1 MILLRRTADCI
12 SCLCGSKGEPMDNKK
27 SSKPIVKL
35 IVFLAVCAAA
45 VGIGVATGLF
55 SSIGN
60 AFQGINFNVGAL
72 VRLIIMIAL
81 VLAAENLILFIFGL
95 VKTENHRKRTLLSI
109 LGSAL
114 KYVAAIVIIC
124 WGLTILG
131 ADVGTVVAGMGIVA
145 LIIGFGAESLIADM
159 VTGVFMIFE
168 NQYNVGDFVEVGGF
182 RGKVSSIGIRTTCL
196 EDAGGNVKIINNS
209 AMTNILNRSDHSSR
223 AVATIGI
230 PYETDLEALE
240 EKIPGMMD
248 AIFERHSDMLLSP
261 PVYLGVDAL
270 ADSSVNLKFVA
281 EVEDKNIFSA
291 ARMLNRELFLGFRKA
306 GVEVPFPQLDVHQ
319 K

>member
-1 MILLRRTADCI
+1 MKNQ
-12 SCLCGSKGEPMDNKK
+12 SSGK
-27 SSKPIVKL
+27 SIVKL
-35 IVFLAVCAAA
+35 IIFAVICAAA
-45 VGIGVATGLF
+45 AGIGVGTGTF
-55 SSIGN
+55 SSIGG
-60 AFQGINFNVGAL
+60 AFEGIRFSGGAL
-72 VRLIIMIAL
+72 VRLIVMIAL
-81 VLAAENLILFIFGL
+81 VLAAENLIVFIL
-95 VKTENHRKRTLLSI
+95 SLIRTENHRRRTLLSI
-109 LGSAL
+109 LCSAL

-131 ADVGTVVAGMGIVA
+131 ADVGTVVAGMGILA

-159 VTGVFMIFE
+159 VTGIFMLFE
-168 NQYNVGDFVEVGGF
+168 NQYNVGDFVEVDGF

-223 AVATIGI
+223 AISVIAI
-230 PYETDLEALE
+230 PYSTDLEALE
-240 EKIPGMMD
+240 EKIPEMMRG
-248 AIFERHSDMLLSP
+248 IFERHTDMLLSE

-281 EVEDKNIFSA
+281 EVEDTNIYGA
-291 ARMLNRELFLGFRKA
+291 ARMLNRELFLCFRKA
-306 GVEVPFPQLDVHQ
+306 GVECPFPQVDVHQ

>member
-1 MILLRRTADCI
+1 MKDKSTIVRFLLCAVLLAGVI
-12 SCLCGSKGEPMDNKK
+12 VWGVAAGV
-27 SSKPIVKL
+27 VKL
-35 IVFLAVCAAA
+35 EMPRAITLNQDRIIKLCLLVF
-45 VGIGVATGLF
+45 GVICIESLLTFILRHIKTKSHRARSVL
-55 SSIGN
+55 S
-60 AFQGINFNVGAL
+60 
-72 VRLIIMIAL
+72 
-81 VLAAENLILFIFGL
+81 VLA
-95 VKTENHRKRTLLSI
+95 SI
-109 LGSAL
+109 L
-114 KYVAAIVIIC
+114 KYVAAIIILC
-124 WGLTILG
+124 WGLAILG
-131 ADVGTVVAGMGIVA
+131 VNLTTIAASVGIIA
-145 LIIGFGAESLIADM
+145 LIIGFSAESLIADI
-159 VTGVFMIFE
+159 VTGAFIIFE
-168 NQYNVGDFVEVGGF
+168 NQYNVGDIIEVDGF
-182 RGKVSSIGIRTTCL
+182 RGTVTDIGIRTTSIT
-196 EDAGGNVKIINNS
+196 DPAGNIKIINNS